1 MEISAFKGYRYDSSV
16 VGDAGEC
23 IAPPYD
29 IIDLEQQQRLYEQH
43 ECNIVRIIKGKTKPG
58 DKEGD
63 NVYTRARDTL
73 LDFIKKGVLKQDPRE
88 SIYVYAQDFTVG
100 ANNFRR
106 SGFIALGKLEA
117 YGGNIKAH
125 EQTLSGPKA
134 DRLNLMRATKSQT
147 GQIFM
152 LYSDPAKTVD
162 KLLEQACQT
171 RQLLRHTDDEGVTHR
186 LYAITDPQQISA
198 IKNAMRDKSIFIAD
212 GHHRF
217 ETALN
222 YINESGITAAG
233 YCMMTFVN
241 THNEG
246 LVVLPTH
253 RLLKNIG
260 DFDAAEYMAKLKL
273 QFDVARLEYNNQEE
287 KTRKK
292 QEMTDALMLER
303 ENGENA
309 VGMYF
314 NDGAFYV
321 ATLRDKTA
329 MAEAAPQ
336 RSRAWRQ
343 LDVTVLH
350 KLMLEN
356 LLGIDEAALAAQTN
370 VEYVKDIGGATEQA
384 IAKVDAGTHQGLFFL
399 NQTRPQQ
406 VEDVAAAGEKMPQK
420 STFFFPKIF
429 SGLVINVL
437 VSSCCGRSVTPAKAG
452 VHGHESGFSAQENG
466 FPLARE

>member
-1 MEISAFKGYRYDSSV
+1 MEISALKGYRFDSTI
-16 VGDAGEC
+16 VGDVGRC

-29 IIDLEQQQRLYEQH
+29 IIDPEQQQQLYDQH
-43 ECNIVRIIKGKTKPG
+43 ACNIVRIIKGKTNS
-58 DKEGD
+58 DDSDSD
-63 NVYTRARDTL
+63 NVYTRAKDAL
-73 LDFIKKGVLKQDPRE
+73 CGFIKQGALKQDGQE

-134 DRLNLMRATKSQT
+134 DRLNLMRATKSQI

-152 LYSDPAKTVD
+152 LYSDPEKTVE
-162 KLLEQACQT
+162 KLLDQACQGEA
-171 RQLLRHTDDEGVTHR
+171 LLSHTDDEGVTHR
-186 LYAITDPQQISA
+186 LFAITDPEQLATIKSA
-198 IKNAMRDKSIFIAD
+198 MGDKSIFIAD

-222 YINESGITAAG
+222 YMKESDNPAAG
-233 YCMMTFVN
+233 YRMMTFVN

-253 RLLKNIG
+253 RLIKSVK
-260 DFDAAEYMAKLKL
+260 DFEAAGYLEKLKL
-273 QFDVARLEYNNQEE
+273 QFDVARLAYSNDEE
-287 KTRKK
+287 KAQKK
-292 QEMTDALMLER
+292 QEMTDALKLEM

-309 VGMYF
+309 LGMYF

-321 ATLRDKTA
+321 ATLKDKTA
-329 MAEAAPQ
+329 MDQAAPE
-336 RSRAWRQ
+336 RSKAWRQ

-350 KLMLEN
+350 LLMLEN
-356 LLGIDEAALAAQTN
+356 LLGIDEAALTAQTN
-370 VEYVKDIGGATEQA
+370 VEYIKDIGDATEQA
-384 IAKVDAGTHQGLFFL
+384 IAKVDSGTHQGLFFM
-399 NQTRPQQ
+399 NQTLPQQ

-429 SGLVINVL
+429 SGLVVNVL
-437 VSSCCGRSVTPAKAG
+437 EK
-452 VHGHESGFSAQENG
+452 Q
-466 FPLARE
+466 